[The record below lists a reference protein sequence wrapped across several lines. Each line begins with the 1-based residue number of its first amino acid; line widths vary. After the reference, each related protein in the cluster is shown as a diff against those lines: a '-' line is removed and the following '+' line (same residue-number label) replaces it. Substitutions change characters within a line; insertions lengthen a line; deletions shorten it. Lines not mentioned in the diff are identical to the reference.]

1 MAVKVVTD
9 STADLPQEV
18 VDELDITVV
27 PLTVLFG
34 QETYKDGVEITREEF
49 FERLVNGTILPRT
62 SQPPV
67 GDFVEVYKKL
77 SDEGHEIVSV
87 HVSDK
92 LSGTMNSARLAAE
105 EVPGAKIAIVDSG
118 TAALALGLVAKATG
132 EAAKAG
138 KSHDVVAAIAQDAA
152 DKTDVYFVVD
162 TLEYLQKG
170 GRIGKASALIGGL
183 LSFKPILT
191 VVDGLVHPHEKV
203 RTRAKAVAKI
213 AEIAINNGPY
223 AEVGIIYDARGE
235 AVDTLFGQLEPLSDR
250 PVVAGPIGAV
260 IGVYSGPGVIGVA
273 LRKA

>member
-1 MAVKVVTD
+1 MTVKVVTD

-34 QETYKDGVEITREEF
+34 QETYKDGVEITRDEF
-49 FERLVNGTILPRT
+49 FERLVNGTVLPRT
-62 SQPPV
+62 SQPSV

-77 SDEGHEIVSV
+77 SDEGYEIVSV

-105 EVPGAKIAIVDSG
+105 EVPGAKITIVDSG

-138 KSHDVVAAIAQDAA
+138 KAHNDVAAIAQDAA

-191 VVDGLVHPHEKV
+191 VVDGQVHPHEKV

>member
-49 FERLVNGTILPRT
+49 FERLVNGTTLPRT

-77 SDEGHEIVSV
+77 SDGGHEIVSV

-138 KSHDVVAAIAQDAA
+138 KSHDDVAAIAQDAA